1 MIRNVI
7 FTILFFSLA
16 CILNANS
23 TVDQN
28 LVKTILEHLEKNQTL
43 AQAYDFYQDTHLKEM
58 NKDGEVEKTEKRTY
72 RTIQLEG
79 LRYFEL
85 IKFDDKALDS
95 DKKKEEAKN
104 REKFLKAV
112 RKKEKTDDDE
122 DDDLTLNDLVEKYEF
137 TKLPPDGDADY
148 VISFKPRS
156 GKLKERNRIERILNH
171 VAGTLWFSSDYNLIK
186 GEATLLSEVNYGL
199 GIIAD
204 VQELKVDYSQKKLN
218 DVWLPENF
226 NLRYKARIFVKTKI
240 RDIQTKYYNLTK
252 RMDTAAASSGDLR

>member
-1 MIRNVI
+1 MIRKI
-7 FTILFFSLA
+7 ILTILFLSLA

-28 LVKTILEHLEKNQTL
+28 LLRTIVEHLEKNETL
-43 AQAYDFYQDTHLKEM
+43 AETYDFYQDTHVKEL
-58 NKDGEVEKTEKRTY
+58 NKDGSVEKTEKRTY

-79 LRYFEL
+79 QRYFEL
-85 IKFDDKALDS
+85 VKFDDKALDS

-112 RKKEKTDDDE
+112 RKKEKSEDEE
-122 DDDLTLNDLVEKYEF
+122 DDFKWSDLVDKYQF
-137 TKLPPDGDADY
+137 TQHPAEGDAVY
-148 VISFKPRS
+148 VISFKPRP
-156 GKLKERNRIERILNH
+156 GKLKERNRTERILNH
-171 VAGTLWFSSDYNLIK
+171 VAGTLWVSSDYNLIK
-186 GEATLLSEVNYGL
+186 VEANLLSEVNYGL

-204 VQELKVDYSQKKLN
+204 VQEMKLNYSQTKLN

-252 RMDTAAASSGDLR
+252 RSETAAASAGKLR

>member
-1 MIRNVI
+1 
-7 FTILFFSLA
+7 
-16 CILNANS
+16 
-23 TVDQN
+23 
-28 LVKTILEHLEKNQTL
+28 
-43 AQAYDFYQDTHLKEM
+43 M

-79 LRYFEL
+79 QRYYEL

-112 RKKEKTDDDE
+112 RKKEKPDDDGE
-122 DDDLTLNDLVEKYEF
+122 NEITLNDLVEKYEF
-137 TKLPPDGDADY
+137 TQLPPEGDAAY
-148 VISFKPRS
+148 VVSFKPRS
-156 GKLKERNRIERILNH
+156 GKLKERNRIERVLNH
-171 VAGTLWFSSDYNLIK
+171 VAGTLWFSSDYNLMK
-186 GEATLLSEVNYGL
+186 GEATLLSEVEYGL

-218 DVWLPENF
+218 DVWLPETF
-226 NLRYKARIFVKTKI
+226 NLQYKARIFVKTKI

-252 RMDTAAASSGDLR
+252 RSEKAAASAAELR